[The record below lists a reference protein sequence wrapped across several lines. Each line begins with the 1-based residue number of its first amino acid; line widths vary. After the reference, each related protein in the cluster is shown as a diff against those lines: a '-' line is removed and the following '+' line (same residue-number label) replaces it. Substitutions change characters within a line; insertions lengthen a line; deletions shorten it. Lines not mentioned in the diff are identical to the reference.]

1 MTSEGKFET
10 GTAATLAAALAK
22 LSGLDAEMLQDAI
35 AAHRDKAD
43 AVLLVAA
50 VAAMCRAAES
60 ICTRLDD
67 ISRRL
72 SNVADA
78 VDGGSSY

>member
-1 MTSEGKFET
+1 MTTEGKFEA
-10 GTAATLAAALAK
+10 GTATALATALAK
-22 LSGLDAEMLQDAI
+22 LSKLDAGMLRQAI
-35 AAHRDKAD
+35 DAHRDKAD

-78 VDGGSSY
+78 VDGGSF

>member
-1 MTSEGKFET
+1 MISEGKFEA
-10 GTAATLAAALAK
+10 GTATELATVLGK
-22 LSGLDAEMLQDAI
+22 LSRLDAEMLQDAI

-50 VAAMCRAAES
+50 VAAMCRAAEC

-78 VDGGSSY
+78 IDGGSSF